1 MAAIQ
6 RRQIEMMRK
15 AGAVVVIGIATLVS
29 LPARSSE
36 VSIAQLHGTI
46 HTALSQ
52 LDLASLP
59 KPVVAMPA
67 SQQINNPPD
76 IGPGVGNY
84 AFTYQQGN
92 NNMAAVS
99 QAGRGN
105 ISQLY
110 QVGNNNTA

>member
-1 MAAIQ
+1 MT
-6 RRQIEMMRK
+6 RK
-15 AGAVVVIGIATLVS
+15 AGALVVIGLATFTS

-36 VSIAQLHGTI
+36 VSVPQVHGAI
-46 HTALSQ
+46 RTALSQ
-52 LDLASLP
+52 LNLASLP
-59 KPVVAMPA
+59 KPMAAMPA
-67 SQQINNPPD
+67 QQTNNPPD

-110 QVGNNNTA
+110 QVGNNNTAIVTQSRR